1 MRPKHIPDH
10 AERVGDIWI
19 WRHGA
24 AADRVVYFEEGPSG
38 GVEGWIDGEGI
49 TLEVEAG
56 ERGHIY
62 SGGDTPYPRTLP
74 IEALRRA
81 MEMWDAPA
89 EAPEHEKCV
98 CGVSFCPHP
107 VKRQ

>member
-19 WRHGA
+19 WGDGSA
-24 AADRVVYFEEGPSG
+24 VDRIVYFEEDPAG
-38 GVEGWIDGEGI
+38 GVEGWIDGDGI
-49 TLEVEAG
+49 TLEVEAV

-62 SGGDTPYPRTLP
+62 SGGDTPKQRTLP

-81 MEMWDAPA
+81 LAMYDDNI
-89 EAPEHEKCV
+89 
-98 CGVSFCPHP
+98 S
-107 VKRQ
+107 

>member
-19 WRHGA
+19 WSHTNA
-24 AADRVVYFEEGPSG
+24 VDRIVYFEEDPAG
-38 GVEGWIDGEGI
+38 GVEGWIDGGGI
-49 TLEVEAG
+49 TLEVEAV

-81 MEMWDAPA
+81 LAMWDDNI
-89 EAPEHEKCV
+89 
-98 CGVSFCPHP
+98 S
-107 VKRQ
+107 

>member
-19 WRHGA
+19 WSHTSVGR
-24 AADRVVYFEEGPSG
+24 DRIVYFEEDPAG
-38 GVEGWIDGEGI
+38 GVEGWIDGDGI
-49 TLEVEAG
+49 TLEVEAV

-81 MEMWDAPA
+81 LAIYNNNI
-89 EAPEHEKCV
+89 
-98 CGVSFCPHP
+98 S
-107 VKRQ
+107 

>member
-19 WRHGA
+19 WHHTNED
-24 AADRVVYFEEGPSG
+24 DRIVYFEEVPEG
-38 GVEGWIDGEGI
+38 GVEGWIDGGGI
-49 TLEVEAG
+49 TLEVEG
-56 ERGHIY
+56 VERGHIY

-81 MEMWDAPA
+81 LEMY
-89 EAPEHEKCV
+89 EHGKCP
-98 CGVSFCPHP
+98 CGVRHCPHP
-107 VKRQ
+107 V